1 LIAWSWG
8 AEFEAG
14 VAGVLD
20 CEGGFGGGGY
30 GVCGADLVVERGG
43 LGRVGEVGVVGVDL
57 LTVMVLVWVMGVG
70 VIVDV
75 TRVTGCVKV
84 AVAVT

>member
-1 LIAWSWG
+1 
-8 AEFEAG
+8 
-14 VAGVLD
+14 
-20 CEGGFGGGGY
+20 
-30 GVCGADLVVERGG
+30 
-43 LGRVGEVGVVGVDL
+43 VDL